1 MSIINTAP
9 LNLHL
14 PSPPILVHP
23 YSVDDTSSSAPAAVL
38 RHRCPVTKTFTAS
51 YAVVDLLLI
60 LVVSVLSSGPLSGAA
75 SEQGF
80 KTDEVAEVNEEQRQ
94 HPDDQPHHHLDR
106 QH

>member
-1 MSIINTAP
+1 MEEEKTSEAVE
-9 LNLHL
+9 
-14 PSPPILVHP
+14 S
-23 YSVDDTSSSAPAAVL
+23 SVEIEVNYNNN
-38 RHRCPVTKTFTAS
+38 S
-51 YAVVDLLLI
+51 YQD